1 MLLVVCCAGG
11 FSWQWPA
18 CAILYFNLLN
28 VSIWNEKMLLI
39 YATSKV
45 LQKHLHWFKMLPQIA
60 DYLRYV
66 RCKWGGRWW
75 LVRRLGD
82 FCFRHS
88 IVTHCNALQ
97 RRGRS
102 GWRATSWR
110 LPPPSVSSSRFSLQS
125 MREERSMCIV
135 QHLCDLQCPALVS
148 LWTPWGFEREWGR
161 TRQGAEKDEF
171 NTQVKRIASN
181 INITW
186 TYGRS
191 SKICASAQYHVMFPP
206 GVATLD
212 WRRELFLSWETKASS
227 GKILWSSQYFPFSV
241 CWKHGMFS
249 TKIFRC
255 RRCDRDVANL
265 TGGSDVEDVN
275 SGDEEEVSWSRG
287 Q

>member
-1 MLLVVCCAGG
+1 MCRFETRKCCWFTLLPKCCKNTCIGLKY
-11 FSWQWPA
+11 S
-18 CAILYFNLLN
+18 L
-28 VSIWNEKMLLI
+28 K
-39 YATSKV
+39 
-45 LQKHLHWFKMLPQIA
+45 LQI
-60 DYLRYV
+60 

-102 GWRATSWR
+102 GWTATSWR
-110 LPPPSVSSSRFSLQS
+110 LPPQSVSSSRFCLQS

-135 QHLCDLQCPALVS
+135 QHLCDLQCPALVW

-186 TYGRS
+186 KS
-191 SKICASAQYHVMFPP
+191 IMSCSHQ
-206 GVATLD
+206 
-212 WRRELFLSWETKASS
+212 ELPL
-227 GKILWSSQYFPFSV
+227 
-241 CWKHGMFS
+241 
-249 TKIFRC
+249 
-255 RRCDRDVANL
+255 
-265 TGGSDVEDVN
+265 
-275 SGDEEEVSWSRG
+275 
-287 Q
+287 

>member
-1 MLLVVCCAGG
+1 MVTG
-11 FSWQWPA
+11 
-18 CAILYFNLLN
+18 
-28 VSIWNEKMLLI
+28 E
-39 YATSKV
+39 AT
-45 LQKHLHWFKMLPQIA
+45 
-60 DYLRYV
+60 
-66 RCKWGGRWW
+66 
-75 LVRRLGD
+75 
-82 FCFRHS
+82 
-88 IVTHCNALQ
+88 
-97 RRGRS
+97 
-102 GWRATSWR
+102 WR
-110 LPPPSVSSSRFSLQS
+110 LLLQAFHCHPLQCIA
-125 MREERSMCIV
+125 EERSFRMEGDKLKAASSVSVIFKILPAEHERGKKHVQCMCIV
-135 QHLCDLQCPALVS
+135 QHLCDLQCPALVW

-227 GKILWSSQYFPFSV
+227 GKILWSSQYIPFSV
-241 CWKHGMFS
+241 YWKHGMFS